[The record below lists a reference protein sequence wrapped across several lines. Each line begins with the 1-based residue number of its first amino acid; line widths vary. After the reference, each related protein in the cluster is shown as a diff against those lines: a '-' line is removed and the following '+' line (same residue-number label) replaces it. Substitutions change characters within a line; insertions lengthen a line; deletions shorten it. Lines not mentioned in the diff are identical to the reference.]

1 MLRVTQQ
8 VSGRAELKPR
18 EAQKLGDVLRR
29 KARPEG
35 NYITSSSA
43 SCHGV
48 QAGPLSVLA
57 LLC

>member
-1 MLRVTQQ
+1 MLRVTRQ
-8 VSGRAELKPR
+8 VSERAELKPK
-18 EAQKLGDVLRR
+18 EAQKLSDVLGR

-43 SCHGV
+43 SCRGL
-48 QAGPLSVLA
+48 QAGPLRVLA